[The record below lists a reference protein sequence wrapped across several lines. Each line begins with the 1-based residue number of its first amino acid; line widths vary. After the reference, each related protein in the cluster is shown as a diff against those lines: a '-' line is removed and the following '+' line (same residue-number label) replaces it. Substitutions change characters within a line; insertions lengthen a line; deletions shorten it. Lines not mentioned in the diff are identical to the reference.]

1 MNYQSFELT
10 KELLI
15 FTIEGR
21 IGLVH
26 ILIGNLLLV
35 PGKTY
40 FLVFDVEIS
49 VVSAEESVSDEHFV
63 AIGRRFDV
71 EVAERIITLPD
82 TALHVGILIDLEP
95 VSLDIDLQYRQPI
108 EIFNSAP
115 E

>member
-35 PGKTY
+35 PGKTN
-40 FLVFDVEIS
+40 FLVLDVEIS
-49 VVSAEESVSDEHFV
+49 VVSAEESVSDEH
-63 AIGRRFDV
+63 
-71 EVAERIITLPD
+71 
-82 TALHVGILIDLEP
+82 
-95 VSLDIDLQYRQPI
+95 
-108 EIFNSAP
+108 
-115 E
+115 